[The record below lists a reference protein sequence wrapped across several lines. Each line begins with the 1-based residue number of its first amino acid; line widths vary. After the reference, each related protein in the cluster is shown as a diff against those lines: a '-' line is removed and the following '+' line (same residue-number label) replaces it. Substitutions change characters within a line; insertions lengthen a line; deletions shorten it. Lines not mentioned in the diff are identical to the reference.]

1 MLVRVL
7 NRTPVMR
14 WLRKARAW
22 RDQNFDPQVRQL
34 RATVRLLRRG
44 EIDVLFIADSSATFY
59 APTDV
64 DQARLPQMLQRELGG
79 DLKVHLLAGAGYHPA
94 VHAELVR
101 ILGTLEQRPKVV
113 VQSTAIRT
121 AGGARHIV
129 DHPEY
134 GYQRSLERLR
144 RIRSARHLGS
154 AWDPGLRRGAE
165 DFDAFHA
172 IEVDTRWKQARTIG
186 EFRGKLVGR
195 RGSEEV
201 LERQQMLFDYFHGD
215 TYLPDDPG
223 PQAFRLLAQR
233 LREYGVPVVQY
244 WPPIPVGWARSTSPA
259 SSRHTRGPTG
269 NGSSRSGKPSSE
281 SSTTSRP
288 TRSAPRRRSSSTA
301 TTAPST
307 GTRRAGPGS
316 PSCWRRA
323 SARRSA
329 ERRRRSA
336 CGPGQDLLE
345 PVGTARELELAL
357 GEGT

>member
-34 RATVRLLRRG
+34 RATARLLRRG
-44 EIDVLFIADSSATFY
+44 DIDVLFIADSSATFY

-244 WPPIPVGWARSTSPA
+244 WPPIPVEMGEKYFPGEFEA
-259 SSRHTRGPTG
+259 HTRANWERLQPVW
-269 NGSSRSGKPSSE
+269 E
-281 SSTTSRP
+281 
-288 TRSAPRRRSSSTA
+288 
-301 TTAPST
+301 
-307 GTRRAGPGS
+307 
-316 PSCWRRA
+316 
-323 SARRSA
+323 A
-329 ERRRRSA
+329 E
-336 CGPGQDLLE
+336 
-345 PVGTARELELAL
+345 L
-357 GEGT
+357 GELNHLAADPFGTPPEEFIDRYDGTEHWNEAGRARLAKLLAQSIREAIG